1 MMHRWLGHEILDH
14 SSGQKYL
21 TPSEYLAPPPGPPPT
36 YNHVTVSSSKSNS
49 YHGEPYIPAD
59 VFNELQNEV
68 SSLLE
73 FKNALLETFP
83 HLHKKIS
90 GLGIP
95 QIPEDG
101 RRNLPNV
108 GKPDPDI
115 SDDIPHSWN
124 VPNPNTGSMPRVRRL
139 RKSPEGSSTGSTVQ
153 DSGFSTGKDENS
165 GTSTLLSPAT
175 GGKMGPP
182 IYPLPTVSPPDVR
195 WDRDTWMMASP
206 PSPPPG
212 TPGSHED
219 ELMCLLDV
227 IHRKAVKLRAQ
238 QIVEEDIEDSRRQLA
253 RDESRKFSDK
263 SRPGLTLGAISENEA
278 GSSDNEYRASDD
290 DNDRVKR
297 KIVTEDGINR
307 HDRELLVDR
316 ISELETETMRSHT
329 KVSKLE
335 SEISRISRQKELL
348 EDQLRTAVNIKS
360 ELDSKIHDMHSQYV
374 KGGNANSAKKDPNG
388 PNGPGGIIHSVQI
401 LTGGAHTNNSLHSS
415 DYSYP
420 RTRGDDRKLS
430 QSETNL
436 RRIGDGSGSINIE
449 IRQPG
454 TDALSKS
461 SEHLL
466 YGGRGLSRP
475 SKVPTSPSV
484 SVVNLR
490 ASSDQL
496 NQGRSVDGLNALLRR
511 RTDSFGTQS
520 GVVLRPNKSLFPSE
534 NNSRFF
540 QKISGPPNANKIS
553 PQLNRVLSN
562 EKLSPKSRSFENL
575 YDQRTPIKPSN
586 SEISLQPRALYLDT
600 PHSRLKSTQSE
611 QVLTKIGRLEKVKL
625 DAMSQSVLSMPA
637 ELARGF
643 KVKPNRER
651 IRQILGTSSVI
662 ELQRQLLTTVMENE
676 VYKSQISRVT
686 DGWNGKIDDFERIN
700 HGLQSSLS
708 QLRDENELLRLQVE
722 EKSIELEGTRARLR
736 QLERTSDNPSA
747 KKFSSSAGSSNK
759 QIQTELSN
767 SVHNGGVDLASRL
780 GNDNYVKFGPVESRT
795 PTEPRVTFD
804 LGPKKA
810 KIIEVPSAK
819 LPVTVDMSS
828 KRQPSQLPSDA
839 KQRLQEMAGHD
850 IKRNYRKSSSGDP
863 PRPNRLNLNNGVAGK
878 YAISPPSSPSK
889 HQPPPIPSTPDT
901 TNYKRTSLT
910 RKDSRSSQLNS
921 AKNSL
926 MNMQNN
932 NVSRQKSGRDSLP
945 RQGTL
950 GSNGHQRTR
959 TPSVER
965 SISSL
970 KDGDAR
976 ESSKVRGKS
985 FWGGWWKF

>member
-1 MMHRWLGHEILDH
+1 MMHRWLGHDILDQP
-14 SSGQKYL
+14 SSQKYL
-21 TPSEYLAPPPGPPPT
+21 TPSEYLTPPPGPPPT
-36 YNHVTVSSSKSNS
+36 YNHIAGSSSKSNS
-49 YHGEPYIPAD
+49 YHGEPFIPAD

-83 HLHKKIS
+83 HLHQKIS

-95 QIPEDG
+95 QIPQDG
-101 RRNLPNV
+101 RRNLPPV

-153 DSGFSTGKDENS
+153 DSGFSTEKDGNS

-182 IYPLPTVSPPDVR
+182 MYPLPTLSPPDVR
-195 WDRDTWMMASP
+195 WDTWMMSSP
-206 PSPPPG
+206 SSPPPG
-212 TPGSHED
+212 AVGSHED

-238 QIVEEDIEDSRRQLA
+238 QIVEQDFEDSRKQVA
-253 RDESRKFSDK
+253 REESRKFSDK
-263 SRPGLTLGAISENEA
+263 SRPGLTLGAISENEG
-278 GSSDNEYRASDD
+278 GSSDNELRVSDED
-290 DNDRVKR
+290 KDRVRR
-297 KIVTEDGINR
+297 KIITDEGINR

-360 ELDSKIHDMHSQYV
+360 ELDNKIHDMHSQYV
-374 KGGNANSAKKDPNG
+374 KGGNAGSAKKD

-420 RTRGDDRKLS
+420 RTRGDDRKVLS

-454 TDALSKS
+454 TDVLSKS

-466 YGGRGLSRP
+466 YGGRGLNRP
-475 SKVPTSPSV
+475 SKVPMSPSV

-496 NQGRSVDGLNALLRR
+496 NQGRSVDGLNALLRQ
-511 RTDSFGTQS
+511 RTNSFGTSS
-520 GVVLRPNKSLFPSE
+520 GVVLRPNKSLLNSE
-534 NNSRFF
+534 NSRFF

-575 YDQRTPIKPSN
+575 YDQRSAIKPSN
-586 SEISLQPRALYLDT
+586 SEISLQPRALYLDP
-600 PHSRLKSTQSE
+600 PHTRLKSTQSE

-643 KVKPNRER
+643 KIKPNRER
-651 IRQILGTSSVI
+651 IRQILGTNSVL

-736 QLERTSDNPSA
+736 QLERTSDNPAA
-747 KKFSSSAGSSNK
+747 KKSSVSPGSCNK

-795 PTEPRVTFD
+795 PTEPKVTFD
-804 LGPKKA
+804 LGPKKKD
-810 KIIEVPSAK
+810 KIIEVPSTK
-819 LPVTVDMSS
+819 MPVTVDMSA

-889 HQPPPIPSTPDT
+889 HQSPPIPSTPDN
-901 TNYKRTSLT
+901 TNHKRTSLT

-932 NVSRQKSGRDSLP
+932 NISRQKTGRDSLP

-976 ESSKVRGKS
+976 DPSKVRGKS